1 MYKLAEK
8 ELLEEREKLEKEFE
22 PAEQELNEIK
32 AKLEK
37 IAKYDDLKNDN
48 YKYVPTGILGLI
60 IGILCSNRY
69 HCTYNSFF

>member
-32 AKLEK
+32 AKFLQ
-37 IAKYDDLKNDN
+37 N
-48 YKYVPTGILGLI
+48 YLVQ
-60 IGILCSNRY
+60 C
-69 HCTYNSFF
+69 F